1 MDKDEELCYLMNP
14 TLYDKYKKL
23 SSNEQQTQFIEEK
36 KFYRKRIQQMAKDCT
51 RFKIF
56 KDAEEPTKE
65 ILLAYNEFARVC
77 IEHFKI
83 TDEIEFYQQE
93 FEGPSEAC
101 ETGEGSSAAEPDQ
114 ANPSDKSNSIGPNN
128 DVELLGNFPPK
139 KVVTMENF
147 VKKTTTKP
155 HRKVPPPQQ
164 KKVNVKDEKYRTKGL
179 KKNKSKE

>member
-56 KDAEEPTKE
+56 KDAEEPAKE

-93 FEGPSEAC
+93 FTGDEAANTN
-101 ETGEGSSAAEPDQ
+101 EVDQ
-114 ANPSDKSNSIGPNN
+114 TEKTQTQTLGPNN
-128 DVELLGNFPPK
+128 DVELLGNLPPK

-155 HRKVPPPQQ
+155 QRKVPPPQQ